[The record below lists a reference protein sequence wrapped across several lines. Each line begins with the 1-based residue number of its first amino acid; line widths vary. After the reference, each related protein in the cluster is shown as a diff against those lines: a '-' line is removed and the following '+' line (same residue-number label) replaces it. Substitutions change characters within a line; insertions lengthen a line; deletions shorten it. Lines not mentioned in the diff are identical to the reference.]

1 MVSSYR
7 DLMVWQR
14 AMDFVVGC
22 YRISEGFPKKET
34 YGLGS
39 QLQRAAVS
47 LPANIAEG
55 HGRQSTK
62 EYLHHLSIAY
72 GSLLEAE
79 THLQIAVRLGYVE
92 SEAVRGLFDQASEL
106 GRMLNGLMTSLKRKL
121 SPDP

>member
-1 MVSSYR
+1 
-7 DLMVWQR
+7 MVWQR
-14 AMDFVVGC
+14 AMDFVVDC
-22 YRISEGFPKKET
+22 YRISEIFPKKET
-34 YGLGS
+34 YGLSS

-55 HGRQSTK
+55 HRRRSTK

-72 GSLLEAE
+72 GSLLEVE

-92 SEAVRGLFDQASEL
+92 AEAVRGPFDQASEL